1 MFKPPGSWSM
11 LWLPMKPLEATCIT
25 WLMTPLLT
33 FQVSNKEFGSSHMMP
48 IWPPLWSLLLTNPA
62 VTLGV
67 LTFVTLLIS
76 TLIFLLW
83 LYTPICCTME
93 VTMWLSLVKRLVV
106 LANAGLCTGWRL
118 SIEISDLAQWEQAKL
133 LLFLWVPGLPTQLS
147 LTRFLVT
154 VHCPT
159 AHVCH
164 LHHNQKVS
172 ENWFNW
178 KWVLRDRKTFWKKSL
193 QERKKERRKE
203 GDRDDFYKI
212 FKSLHSLYR
221 TPTNF

>member
-1 MFKPPGSWSM
+1 MEYFSHTFIPSGKDLIYRFGGRMGSDSRCFLLAWTEMLGMPHLHVEGLEGTASM
-11 LWLPMKPLEATCIT
+11 
-25 WLMTPLLT
+25 WLMVTILT
-33 FQVSNKEFGSSHMMP
+33 RLGCDYVTEVWCQEQVN
-48 IWPPLWSLLLTNPA
+48 LLL
-62 VTLGV
+62 
-67 LTFVTLLIS
+67 S
-76 TLIFLLW
+76 
-83 LYTPICCTME
+83 
-93 VTMWLSLVKRLVV
+93 
-106 LANAGLCTGWRL
+106 
-118 SIEISDLAQWEQAKL
+118 
-133 LLFLWVPGLPTQLS
+133 LWVPGLPTQLS